1 MFEPL
6 VAVFVKCIPWLEF
19 EVLNVTQ
26 ISLLVLAMES
36 KLGTIRVFFDFS
48 LAMLFSFYKSL

>member
-1 MFEPL
+1 MFETL
-6 VAVFVKCIPWLEF
+6 VAVFVKCILWLEF

-48 LAMLFSFYKSL
+48 LALLFSFYKSL

>member
-1 MFEPL
+1 MFETL
-6 VAVFVKCIPWLEF
+6 VAVFVKCILWLEF

-36 KLGTIRVFFDFS
+36 KLGTIRVFFDF
-48 LAMLFSFYKSL
+48 LTSFAI

>member
-1 MFEPL
+1 MFETL

-26 ISLLVLAMES
+26 ISLLLLAVES
-36 KLGTIRVFFDFS
+36 KLGTIRVCFDFS